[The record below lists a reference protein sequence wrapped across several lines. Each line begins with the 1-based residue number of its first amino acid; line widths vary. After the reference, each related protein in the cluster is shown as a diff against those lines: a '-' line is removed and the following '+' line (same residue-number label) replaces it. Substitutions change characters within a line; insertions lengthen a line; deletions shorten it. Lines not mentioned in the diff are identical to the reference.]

1 MYGTTMKNY
10 NVNKASI
17 TKDERKEAF
26 SQREA
31 AVKNKKSKKTE
42 EKDTRYVKIKSSSKT
57 DNVEIVDE
65 HVEESGF
72 SRKDF
77 PIPSVIIT
85 VLMTMML
92 LVVTVGLL
100 GV

>member
-10 NVNKASI
+10 NVNRASI
-17 TKDERKEAF
+17 AKDESKSAFSKKEAT
-26 SQREA
+26 
-31 AVKNKKSKKTE
+31 VKNKKSKKTE
-42 EKDTRYVKIKSSSKT
+42 DKDTRYVKIKSSSKA
-57 DNVEIVDE
+57 DRVEVVDE
-65 HVEESGF
+65 HVEDTGF

>member
-10 NVNKASI
+10 NVNRASS
-17 TKDERKEAF
+17 TRDERRGTFSKKEAP
-26 SQREA
+26 
-31 AVKNKKSKKTE
+31 VKDKKTKKAE
-42 EKDTRYVKIKSSSKT
+42 EKDTRYVKLKSSKAK
-57 DNVEIVDE
+57 VQVMDE
-65 HVEESGF
+65 HVETETGF

-85 VLMTMML
+85 VLMTMMA

>member
-10 NVNKASI
+10 SVNRASGI
-17 TKDERKEAF
+17 RAERKVASNEVT
-26 SQREA
+26 
-31 AVKNKKSKKTE
+31 VKNKKSKKME
-42 EKDTRYVKIKSSSKT
+42 EKDTRYVKLKSSKAK
-57 DNVEIVDE
+57 VQVMDE
-65 HVEESGF
+65 QNEREVGF

-77 PIPSVIIT
+77 PIPSVLAT
-85 VLMTMML
+85 VLLTMMA

>member
-10 NVNKASI
+10 SVNRASGI
-17 TKDERKEAF
+17 RAERKVA
-26 SQREA
+26 SKGA
-31 AVKNKKSKKTE
+31 TVKNKKSKME
-42 EKDTRYVKIKSSSKT
+42 EKDTRYVKLKSSKAK
-57 DNVEIVDE
+57 VQVVDE
-65 HVEESGF
+65 QNEREVGF

-77 PIPSVIIT
+77 PIPSVLAT
-85 VLMTMML
+85 VLLTMMA